1 MKQIELPLCVIDD
14 DPSLREA
21 VAKLLRSEGLTV
33 EIFASPE
40 ELLLAVRESL
50 YDHSVAF
57 TSLHV
62 I

>member
-1 MKQIELPLCVIDD
+1 MKQIELPVCVIDD
-14 DPSLREA
+14 APSLREA
-21 VAKLLRSEGLTV
+21 VAKLLRSEGLRV